1 MWIQELGNIYL
12 NEGWGPSS
20 PNLPG
25 DSRATIPPQETAT
38 SLGMKGVFGSADS
51 PANMASLSQASG
63 QNPYEQ
69 EEDKALSKS
78 KVLNFIDAALE
89 TLDSGNQLDR
99 SGILA
104 LITLKRKIKNL

>member
-1 MWIQELGNIYL
+1 MSYITDLGKLYS
-12 NEGWGPSS
+12 EGWGPSS

-25 DSRATIPPQETAT
+25 DSRATLPPQETAS

-69 EEDKALSKS
+69 EEDKALSKT
-78 KVLNFIDAALE
+78 KVLKLIDFVLND
-89 TLDSGNQLDR
+89 LDSNNNLDK
-99 SGILA
+99 SGVMA
-104 LITLKRKIKNL
+104 LSNLKNKIKKL

>member
-1 MWIQELGNIYL
+1 MWLKDLGELY

-25 DSRATIPPQETAT
+25 DSRATMTPKETHD
-38 SLGMKGVFGSADS
+38 SLRHKGIFGSADS

-69 EEDKALSKS
+69 EEDQMISKNTVLKLIHQCLS
-78 KVLNFIDAALE
+78 E
-89 TLDSGNQLDR
+89 LDSKNQLDK
-99 SGILA
+99 SGIMS
-104 LITLKRKIKNL
+104 ISKLKNKINRL

>member
-1 MWIQELGNIYL
+1 MWIKEIGMLY
-12 NEGWGPSS
+12 EGWGPSS

-25 DSRATIPPQETAT
+25 DSRATLPPQETKD
-38 SLGMKGVFGSADS
+38 SVRMKGIFGSGDS

-78 KVLNFIDAALE
+78 KVLLLIDYVLAD
-89 TLDSGNQLDR
+89 LDSNNNLDK
-99 SGILA
+99 SGVMA
-104 LITLKRKIKNL
+104 LTTLKNKIKKL